1 MQYGNAFWAFPS
13 VNRAHTESV
22 ASNTNELPWH
32 ISLPPKKGENC
43 SSATTEKKSKTKSG
57 TTIGSTSH
65 ARPPSR
71 PPLLALTATKP
82 LQKAGKLPLAT
93 QPTATKKVLVRV
105 AIRHR
110 QPGFGSGLRPPDASS
125 SRRRNSRM
133 QRMPAAVLLT
143 RSGQSLIAGVK
154 VHDRASS
161 ASCRRLR
168 W

>member
-71 PPLLALTATKP
+71 PPLLALTATK
-82 LQKAGKLPLAT
+82 
-93 QPTATKKVLVRV
+93 KVLVRV